1 MIAGAPAGRLVN
13 RRTVVVLFLG
23 FSSGLPLALTGGTLQ
38 AWLTVAG
45 VDIRDIGLFAL
56 VTLPY
61 TLKFLW
67 APVLDWLVPPWL
79 GRRRGWMLITQAA
92 LAAAIAAMAG
102 IAPAAA
108 PWWLAAA
115 ALAVAFL
122 SATQDIAVDA
132 YRADVLRP
140 PERGFG
146 AALAV
151 GGYRVAMIVS
161 GALALIVAERSGF
174 ERAYRLMAALMLVGV
189 AATLAGPP
197 PGGARAPATVGRA
210 YREPVRELLGRRA
223 ALGVLVLVVLYKLG
237 DAFAGTLTTAFL
249 IRGAGFSAGEVGAVY
264 KGFGLA
270 VTLLGLLAGGTL
282 LARLGVYRALMLF
295 GVLQAVT
302 NLGFMALAFAG
313 RDFTVMTAVVG
324 LENLAGGMG
333 TAAFVA
339 LLMGLCDHRYT
350 ATQYAVLSA
359 LAAVGRVLVGPP
371 AGYLVEAVDWPVFF
385 LLTFFAALPGL
396 WLLARLRDVVEAAG
410 GRA

>member
-1 MIAGAPAGRLVN
+1 MTAGAPAAGLVN
-13 RRTVVVLFLG
+13 RRTVVILFLG

-38 AWLTVAG
+38 AWLAVAG

-67 APVLDWLVPPWL
+67 APLLDWLVPPWL
-79 GRRRGWMLITQAA
+79 GRRRGWMLITQAT

-102 IAPAAA
+102 IAPAEA
-108 PWWLAAA
+108 PWWLAGA

-151 GGYRVAMIVS
+151 AGYRVAMIVS
-161 GALALIVAERSGF
+161 GALALIIAERTGF
-174 ERAYRLMAALMLVGV
+174 TRAYLVMAALMLVGV
-189 AATLAGPP
+189 AATLAGPAS
-197 PGGARAPATVGRA
+197 GAARAPATVGRA
-210 YREPVRELLGRRA
+210 YREPVLELLGRPA
-223 ALGVLVLVVLYKLG
+223 ALGVLALVVLYKLG

-249 IRGAGFSAGEVGAVY
+249 IRGAGFSPGEVGAIY
-264 KGFGLA
+264 KGLGLA

-313 RDFTVMTAVVG
+313 RDFTVMAVVIG

-359 LAAVGRVLVGPP
+359 LAAIGRVLVGPP
-371 AGYLVEAVDWPVFF
+371 AGYLVEAVGWTVFF
-385 LLTFFAALPGL
+385 LLTVFAALPGL
-396 WLLARLRDVVEAAG
+396 WLLKRLRGVVEAAG
-410 GRA
+410 RRT